1 MSSLYNIEPQP
12 TAKVLLET
20 TSGDLL
26 LELFAKQTPIASRN
40 FLQLCLDGYYN
51 GTMFHRLV
59 PGFVV
64 QGGDPT
70 GTGEGGEAIY
80 DGGLFEDEFHSRLKF
95 NRRGLLGMANT
106 GKKNDNGSQFFFT
119 LGATPELQDRNTMF
133 GRVVGDT
140 IYNLMKMGEAELVAE
155 GSERPLYP
163 TKITGSEILANP
175 FEDMIKRD
183 LLPQRSA
190 AVGTNRKE
198 PKKKGKKKG
207 GKILLS
213 FEDDEVKD
221 AEAPLLKKEK
231 FNSQLVVASNNT
243 QANPEG
249 AKDGEERQ
257 SNGTSGDSK
266 GRPIEL
272 GVKSRQKP
280 TRQRPAKSAS
290 PPPVGFRNPTSQLPL
305 PKDEEPSRSPT
316 GSPEPEQVGKVSSL
330 LDRTN
335 AQIAELKAS
344 MKRHIP
350 SAPTTETL
358 KKSAMAQM
366 IPETATRGRKR
377 KHGANGDAQSLEFLK
392 AFRAKLESAPP
403 ESKASPAPE
412 PDVNESQDKAHGNNV
427 TKDDEDEEA
436 ALCDLH
442 FIANCQSCQSWEKH
456 IPGDVD
462 AIDEDDKGWMSH
474 ALNFDKDRLG
484 KDLNW
489 KKKNEEELVVIDP
502 REKAKDLKEEQRAKR
517 LKGGGGGGRAWD
529 QDRDKGRMPDRRA
542 GEKG

>member
-20 TSGDLL
+20 TSGDIL
-26 LELFAKQTPIASRN
+26 LELFAKQTPITSRN

-51 GTMFHRLV
+51 GTIFHRLV
-59 PGFVV
+59 PGFII

-70 GTGEGGEAIY
+70 GNGDGGEAIY

-133 GRVVGDT
+133 GRIVGDT

-163 TKITGSEILANP
+163 TKITGAEILANP
-175 FEDMIKRD
+175 FEDMVKRD
-183 LLPQRSA
+183 LLRQRGA
-190 AVGTNRKE
+190 ASVTDKKDL
-198 PKKKGKKKG
+198 KKKDKRKG

-213 FEDDEVKD
+213 FEDDEARD
-221 AEAPLLKKEK
+221 AEAPVLKKEK
-231 FNSQLVVASNNT
+231 FNPELVVASNNT
-243 QANPEG
+243 QAERGG
-249 AKDGEERQ
+249 AKVDEVGQ
-257 SNGTSGDSK
+257 SNGIDGGSK
-266 GRPIEL
+266 TKTIEL
-272 GVKSRQKP
+272 AVKSRQKP
-280 TRQRPAKSAS
+280 IRQKPSKSVS
-290 PPPVGFRNPTSQLPL
+290 PPSIPPRNPASQLPL
-305 PKDEEPSRSPT
+305 PKDEEPSRSPSE
-316 GSPEPEQVGKVSSL
+316 SPEPEQVGKVSSL

-344 MKRHIP
+344 MKRNIP
-350 SAPTTETL
+350 SAPATESR
-358 KKSAMAQM
+358 KKSAVEQM

-377 KHGANGDAQSLEFLK
+377 KHGANRDMQSLEFLK
-392 AFRAKLESAPP
+392 AFRAKLESAPL
-403 ESKASPAPE
+403 ESKTSLAPE
-412 PDVNESQDKAHGNNV
+412 MSIDDAERKANGNST
-427 TKDDEDEEA
+427 TKDEEDEEA

-442 FIANCQSCQSWEKH
+442 FIANCQSCQSWEKQL
-456 IPGDVD
+456 PGDEDTVD
-462 AIDEDDKGWMSH
+462 GDDKGWMSH

-484 KDLNW
+484 KDLSW
-489 KKKNEEELVVIDP
+489 KKKNEDELVVIDP
-502 REKAKDLKEEQRAKR
+502 REKAKDLEEEQRAKR
-517 LKGGGGGGRAWD
+517 QKGGGRAWD
-529 QDRDKGRMPDRRA
+529 QDRDRGRVPDRRA